1 MMKKKA
7 LIIGSGG
14 HSRVVISIINEAS
27 LYDIVA
33 IIDVS
38 SKSSNDNSEFIK
50 DIPVSNVSQLDEYYE
65 CGIDIA
71 FIAIGDNDNREHWYK
86 KLNKQFNLPNLI
98 SSSASIDKSS
108 FMGNSNVICSNCFIG
123 PDSNIGN
130 NNILN
135 TSSII
140 EHEVKIFNNCHIAPS
155 ATICGRSLIKSN
167 CFIGANSTVI
177 DKVSVAQSS
186 TLGAGSTLLKSID
199 EENSTYVGSPA
210 KKLSQI

>member
-71 FIAIGDNDNREHWYK
+71 FIAIGVATSHAAPFEVV
-86 KLNKQFNLPNLI
+86 
-98 SSSASIDKSS
+98 SAAS
-108 FMGNSNVICSNCFIG
+108 
-123 PDSNIGN
+123 
-130 NNILN
+130 
-135 TSSII
+135 
-140 EHEVKIFNNCHIAPS
+140 
-155 ATICGRSLIKSN
+155 
-167 CFIGANSTVI
+167 
-177 DKVSVAQSS
+177 VSEPE
-186 TLGAGSTLLKSID
+186 TDI
-199 EENSTYVGSPA
+199 P
-210 KKLSQI
+210 